1 MADLVLKGLLVL
13 VIGAVAGWINVFA
26 GGGSLLTLPLLIFL
40 GLPTAVANGTN
51 RVAVTA
57 QNVFAVMGF
66 RSKGVSDLRLSL
78 LFSVPAVIGSIIGA
92 RIAIDLPDALFR
104 RVLAVVMVA
113 VLVIVLWD
121 PAKRMK
127 KVDKTLTPLRAVVA
141 VVGFFLIGVYGGFL
155 QAGVGFLIIAF
166 IVFLT
171 GLDLVR
177 TNALKVFIIGLLTIV
192 ALIMFAIEG
201 KVDWPLGIALGVGNS
216 LGGWFGSR
224 FQVEKGEKVVRIM
237 LVVGVLIMALQLSG
251 IVHIPG
257 WK

>member
-1 MADLVLKGLLVL
+1 MTDLVLKGLLVL

-40 GLPTAVANGTN
+40 GLPSAIANGTN

-57 QNVFAVMGF
+57 QNIFAVMGF
-66 RSKGVSDLRLSL
+66 RSKGVADWRLSVF
-78 LFSVPAVIGSIIGA
+78 FSVPAILGAILGA
-92 RIAIDLPDALFR
+92 RIAMDLPDALFR
-104 RVLAVVMVA
+104 RVLAIVMVA
-113 VLVIVLWD
+113 VLVIVIWD

-127 KVDKTLTPLRAVVA
+127 RVNRAMTGWRAVIA
-141 VVGFFLIGVYGGFL
+141 AAGFFLIGMYGGFL

-171 GLDLVR
+171 GFDLVR
-177 TNALKVFIIGLLTIV
+177 TNALKVFVIGVLTIV
-192 ALIMFAIEG
+192 ALVMFAIEG
-201 KVDWPLGIALGVGNS
+201 KVDWPLGIALGIGNS

-237 LVVGVLIMALQLSG
+237 LVVAVLIMALQLSG
-251 IVHIPG
+251 VIHIPG